1 MTELSGRVR
10 GWSMARQGLTDPAP
24 TPLNALEGVTGV
36 YSAHPSAP
44 LSLAVRCA
52 ELTSAGFRSLEERH
66 DVVRIPA
73 MRVSIFMVPAASV
86 ATVFTATA
94 MLPDVLARRVTS
106 RGLDLGEYRKLTPRV
121 LAAAQEARAPADLV
135 EAATRSGKIDGVAIG
150 TVLRMLAYEGK
161 LVRVGAAGLR
171 SDTVRYIA
179 TDVWLG
185 HSLDPDPS
193 AEARDIARAW
203 LAVRYLAA
211 FGPAR
216 VADFAWWAGLTK
228 GDALRA
234 IAAHDT
240 VDVGEGLL
248 LPAPDE
254 AAFAKAVA
262 PKGSVVLLPKWDPYT
277 MAYAPDG
284 RARLVDPVVQ
294 PRVYPGMGDGLPAVL
309 VDGEIVGLWTLN
321 KGAPATLDL
330 FAPLAKK
337 VRAEV
342 DRRFEQVR
350 ALLDTP

>member
-1 MTELSGRVR
+1 
-10 GWSMARQGLTDPAP
+10 MARQGLTDAAP
-24 TPLNALEGVTGV
+24 TPLAALEAVTGV

-52 ELTSAGFRSLEERH
+52 ALTGAGFRSIEERH
-66 DVVRIPA
+66 DAVRIPA
-73 MRVSIFMVPAASV
+73 MRISIFMVPAASA

-94 MLPDVLARRVTS
+94 MTPDVLARRVTS

-135 EAATRSGKIDGVAIG
+135 AAATRSAKTDGVAIG

-161 LVRVGAAGLR
+161 LVRVGAPGLR

-185 HSLDPDPS
+185 HALDPDPS
-193 AEARDIARAW
+193 AEVREAARAW
-203 LAVRYLAA
+203 LAGRYLAA

-216 VADFAWWAGLTK
+216 VADFAWWAGITK
-228 GDALRA
+228 GAARRA
-234 IAAHDT
+234 IATHET

-254 AAFAKAVA
+254 AVFAKTVA

-284 RARLVDPVVQ
+284 RARLVDPAVQ
-294 PRVYPGMGDGLPAVL
+294 ARVYPGMGDGLPAVL
-309 VDGEIVGLWTLN
+309 VDGKIVGLWTLN
-321 KGAPATLDL
+321 KGASATLDL
-330 FAPLAKK
+330 FAPLVKK
-337 VRAEV
+337 GRAEV
-342 DRRFEQVR
+342 DRRFEQVA
-350 ALLDTP
+350 ALLDTR